1 MRYLEHLSKLAYLPT
16 NNILRRIIQ
25 KRIIWIIVCYTIVC
39 AKSYTEAISYAV
51 RNVLYSIAKRSLPY
65 AEMVFIDA

>member
-1 MRYLEHLSKLAYLPT
+1 M
-16 NNILRRIIQ
+16 I
-25 KRIIWIIVCYTIVC
+25 C